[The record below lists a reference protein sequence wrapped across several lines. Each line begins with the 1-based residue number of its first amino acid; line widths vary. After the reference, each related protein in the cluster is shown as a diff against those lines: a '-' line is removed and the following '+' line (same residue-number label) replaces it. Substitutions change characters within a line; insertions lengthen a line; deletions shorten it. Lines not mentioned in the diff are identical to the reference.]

1 METKTTQKIRNF
13 NKSSLDNKKLAA
25 IIGVILFTLVATFI
39 VYKMFF
45 SKTTEENDLS
55 VYSEIDPSF
64 FNRIEEPPPPPKI
77 EEPKPKPK
85 VKPKPKPKATP
96 PPPPPRDVFAQ
107 NYEAINPNKELIDKI
122 NKKRFES
129 GKTMALS
136 IKDNK
141 TSFTRMDGHFKVD
154 TDKASESVY
163 LNRVI
168 TADRMIP
175 AILINE
181 LISDIEGKIS
191 AQIEDDIYGFHGR
204 DILIPRGSRAVGRY
218 LPLQKIGDERLIATW
233 DRIITPEGVNINL
246 KDSKLADTMGRSGG
260 YGEID
265 RRLSERYGL
274 SILLSTLNAAVG
286 YAISKQ
292 STDSTQAYTATTYTN
307 GIAEITGQILKEQLN
322 VKPRITMRAGTR
334 IFINPTHDMFFP
346 ENSSG
351 TVLPS
356 PYYKDKGEKR

>member
-1 METKTTQKIRNF
+1 METTKKQKIRNF
-13 NKSSLDNKKLAA
+13 NKSSLDNKKIVA
-25 IIGVILFTLVATFI
+25 IIGVILFTLVAIFI
-39 VYKMFF
+39 AYKIFF
-45 SKTTEENDLS
+45 SNMKEEDDLS

-64 FNRIEEPPPPPKI
+64 FNRIEEPPPPPKV
-77 EEPKPKPK
+77 EEVKPKKK
-85 VKPKPKPKATP
+85 VKPKPKPKVI
-96 PPPPPRDVFAQ
+96 PPPPPRDVFTQ
-107 NYEAINPNKELIDKI
+107 NYEAINPNKELIERI
-122 NKKRFES
+122 NKKRNES
-129 GKTMALS
+129 GRTMALT

-141 TSFTRMDGHFKVD
+141 TSFTRMDGHFKVN
-154 TDKASESVY
+154 TDRASESVY

-181 LISDIEGKIS
+181 LISDIEVKIS

-204 DILIPRGSRAVGRY
+204 EVLIPRGSRAVGRY
-218 LPLQKIGDERLIATW
+218 LPLQKIGDERLVATW

-246 KDSKLADTMGRSGG
+246 KDAKLADTMGRSGG

-356 PYYKDKGEKR
+356 PYYKDKKEKK

>member
-1 METKTTQKIRNF
+1 MKSKIRNF
-13 NKSSLDNKKLAA
+13 NKNSLDKKKLILIAIVVLASIA
-25 IIGVILFTLVATFI
+25 IIAFIIKLAFFNKVI
-39 VYKMFF
+39 
-45 SKTTEENDLS
+45 EDDLN

-64 FNRIEEPPPPPKI
+64 FSQIEEPPLPPKV
-77 EEPKPKPK
+77 EKPKPVKK
-85 VKPKPKPKATP
+85 VVKKAPPP
-96 PPPPPRDVFAQ
+96 PPPPPRDVFVQ
-107 NYEAINPNKELIDKI
+107 NQIISNPNQELIDKI
-122 NKKRFES
+122 NKQRFKS
-129 GKTMALS
+129 GKTMALTQNE
-136 IKDNK
+136 KGYG
-141 TSFTRMDGHFKVD
+141 FTRMEGHYKID

-175 AILINE
+175 ALLINE
-181 LISDIEGKIS
+181 LVSDIEGKLT

-204 DILIPRGSRAVGRY
+204 DILIPKGSKAVGRY
-218 LPLQKIGDERLIATW
+218 LPLQRIGDERLIATW

-246 KDSKLADTMGRSGG
+246 KDSQLADTMGRSGG

-274 SILLSTLNAAVG
+274 SILLSTINAAVG

-292 STDSTQAYTATTYTN
+292 SSDPNQAYTATTYTN
-307 GIAEITGQILKEQLN
+307 GIAEVSGQILKEQLN

-334 IFINPTHDMFFP
+334 IFINPVHDIYFP
-346 ENSSG
+346 MNSSG

-356 PYYKDKGEKR
+356 PYYNEKGDRK